1 MLNKSEL
8 SAIGLRSLLLITAA
22 GCTICAAPA
31 IAQEQ
36 AGEVASEPSDDGAI
50 IVTARKR
57 NETLI
62 SVPVAITALSAADLN
77 RSAINSVDVL
87 ARKIPGFVIGEG
99 GGTVGGGSISL
110 RGISA
115 SESNP
120 LSDQAVSFNVDGV
133 QVARASMRRM
143 GDFDVAG
150 VEVLKGPQ
158 ALFYGKN
165 SPGGIISTR
174 TADPTNRFEAGAKAG
189 YEFNAR
195 EVRGEGY
202 VSGPVADGL
211 GARLAFFGSD
221 MQGWTKNLVPAT
233 DPLAPNSSRSPNR
246 TEWALRGTLKFD
258 RGGPFNARL
267 KVSHNHS
274 SDNGMTNN
282 FQTVDCPKGA
292 PAVGG
297 IVDCKGDDRIVQGR
311 LGPDFA
317 KIAPLFNPGIAYS
330 DFGPNGD
337 LRSTARQWLAGLEM
351 NLELSPQLKL
361 TSVTGLYKLNF
372 FNVGNFTATAVAP
385 AILGSANR
393 FNVREISEELRLAS
407 SFDGPINFLLG
418 GQYQDSKVTHASIAA
433 FGAIAGRP
441 SLFGPARPS
450 PFVAANYY
458 LAQDGWAYSG
468 FAQVQIKPLPN
479 VEISGGGRYSNE
491 MKHLTSVINRGA
503 ELIGVNPFLSNG
515 GARRTWDDFS
525 PEVSLSY
532 RPSND
537 LTFYVNY
544 KEGFLSGGFNGGSFN
559 PAGDFSYRPQQVK
572 GWEAGIKAR
581 ALDGMVSAELALYSY
596 KINDLQVQVT
606 TNGTTQ
612 ELRNAGKVSSK
623 GAEFSLSVR
632 PAQGLTLYG
641 NVAYAKAN
649 YDQYYATCY
658 AGQFVLSNGTGIGQC
673 ADQPNPTNDNIVG
686 RLQNLSGTELI
697 RAPRWTGNAGVI
709 YSTPLTN
716 DLKAE
721 FSTGVIYSQSFV
733 TTATSQPRSRSPQ
746 YTLLDA
752 SIRLSQTDDR
762 WELALV
768 GNNLT
773 NKFYWSRSTDN
784 PTSSA
789 FPSQLGDTLA
799 SPSRGREVML
809 RVGFKY

>member
-1 MLNKSEL
+1 MTDAVRNIDGYK
-8 SAIGLRSLLLITAA
+8 ALLFVGVAA
-22 GCTICAAPA
+22 LTLQAVPA

-36 AGEVASEPSDDGAI
+36 AAETASAQVDDGAI

-57 NETLI
+57 SETLI
-62 SVPVAITALSAADLN
+62 SVPVAITAVSAAELN
-77 RSAINSVDVL
+77 RSAINGVDAL

-143 GDFDVAG
+143 GDFDLAS

-174 TADPTNRFEAGAKAG
+174 TADPSDRFEAGAKVG

-202 VSGPVADGL
+202 VSGPIADGL
-211 GARLAFFGSD
+211 GARLAFYGSD

-233 DPLAPNSSRSPNR
+233 DPRAPNSRRSPNR

-267 KVSHNHS
+267 KVSHNDAR
-274 SDNGMTNN
+274 DNGMTNN
-282 FQTVDCPKGA
+282 FQTVDCPTGA

-297 IVDCKGDDRIVQGR
+297 IVDCKGDDRIVQAR

-317 KIAPLFNPGIAYS
+317 KIAPIFNPGISYS

-337 LRSTARQWLAGLEM
+337 LHSTSKQWLAGLEM
-351 NLELSPQLKL
+351 NYELSPNLKI

-385 AILGSANR
+385 AILGSANK
-393 FNVREISEELRLAS
+393 FNVRELSQELRLAS
-407 SFDGPINFLLG
+407 NFDGPVNFLLG
-418 GQYQDSKVTHASIAA
+418 GQYQDSKVTNASIAA
-433 FGAIAGRP
+433 FGAVAGEP
-441 SLFGPARPS
+441 SLFGSARPS

-458 LAQDGWAYSG
+458 VAQKGWAYSA
-468 FAQVQIKPLPN
+468 FAQVQIKPIPQ
-479 VEISGGGRYSNE
+479 VEISGGGRVSNE
-491 MKHLTSVINRGA
+491 MKHLTSVINRGV
-503 ELIGVNPFLSNG
+503 ELIGVNPYLSNG
-515 GARRTWDDFS
+515 GSRRKWDNFS
-525 PEVSLSY
+525 PEVSVSY
-532 RPSND
+532 RPSSD

-544 KEGFLSGGFNGGSFN
+544 KQGFLSGGFNGGSFN
-559 PAGDFSYRPQQVK
+559 PAGDFSYRPELVK
-572 GWEAGIKAR
+572 GWEGGIKAR
-581 ALDGMVSAELALYSY
+581 ALDGMISAELALYSY
-596 KINDLQVQVT
+596 KISDLQVQVT

-623 GAEFSLSVR
+623 GVEFSLSVR

-641 NVAYAKAN
+641 NVAYAKGE
-649 YDQYYATCY
+649 YDQYFATCY
-658 AGQFVLSNGTGIGQC
+658 AGQYALSKGTGIGQC
-673 ADQPNPTNDNIVG
+673 ADQPNPTNNGIVG
-686 RLQNLSGTELI
+686 RLQNLNGTELI
-697 RAPRWTGNAGVI
+697 RAPEWTGNAGII
-709 YSTPLTN
+709 YSTPLTSN
-716 DLKAE
+716 LKGE
-721 FSTGVIYSQSFV
+721 FSTGVSYSQSFI

-752 SIRLSQTDDR
+752 SIRLSQTDDK
-762 WELALV
+762 WELALI
-768 GNNLT
+768 GRNLT
-773 NKFYWSRSTDN
+773 NKFYWSRTSDN
-784 PTSSA
+784 PTSAA
-789 FPSQLGDTLA
+789 FPNQLADTLA

-809 RVGFKY
+809 RVGFRY